1 MKQYINIL
9 LIFIAIMMTGCTE
22 SQKFNRESNTSDT
35 LYTADAAMSVYAYN
49 PERALLIIDSA
60 EIVGNLKS
68 DHASFLR
75 ARVFTLTYE
84 GERLDSARYICM
96 NLLESNYTKNP
107 ENHKAVLD
115 VLVTISRMKH
125 DNEQLLQWATK
136 KADFCREQGDE
147 VEVLRTEAEIGVT
160 LTHLGRQEEGLQKL
174 DYVISQ
180 LDGIRKFNEMDACI
194 IAMRRKVNVLFEL
207 GQYAEIITLAQK
219 IIEKTND
226 YEQHPSEFHDD
237 TSREPEFADVPD
249 YCDFY
254 RVKCYAYLALVY
266 ANTCDISNARH
277 YLTLFEQSRYGKTL
291 EGQMMITP
299 IMCTL
304 GDYDKMLAIYDDTEQ
319 RMGTDTINEI
329 YSSILHDRAVA
340 ARAHGNYTQAFDY
353 MSRYASLRQLLN
365 DQLQQSEAHE
375 YAARYRAQEQ
385 QIEIERQTM
394 QNRMQNIIILAMFI
408 ALLVSVFFYNYTVY
422 QKHKLAARNTALVR
436 LIDERA
442 GLNSLQNDS
451 RVSEA
456 CKMLSEKP
464 EMSVSAVAKAVGLP
478 VQSLQKLF
486 REQYGMGLT
495 EYRMSHKK

>member
-75 ARVFTLTYE
+75 ARVFILTYE

-96 NLLESNYTKNP
+96 NLMESNYTKKP

-160 LTHLGRQEEGLQKL
+160 LTHLGLQEEGLQKL

-207 GQYAEIITLAQK
+207 GQYA
-219 IIEKTND
+219 
-226 YEQHPSEFHDD
+226 
-237 TSREPEFADVPD
+237 
-249 YCDFY
+249 
-254 RVKCYAYLALVY
+254 
-266 ANTCDISNARH
+266 
-277 YLTLFEQSRYGKTL
+277 
-291 EGQMMITP
+291 
-299 IMCTL
+299 
-304 GDYDKMLAIYDDTEQ
+304 
-319 RMGTDTINEI
+319 
-329 YSSILHDRAVA
+329 
-340 ARAHGNYTQAFDY
+340 
-353 MSRYASLRQLLN
+353 
-365 DQLQQSEAHE
+365 
-375 YAARYRAQEQ
+375 
-385 QIEIERQTM
+385 
-394 QNRMQNIIILAMFI
+394 
-408 ALLVSVFFYNYTVY
+408 
-422 QKHKLAARNTALVR
+422 
-436 LIDERA
+436 
-442 GLNSLQNDS
+442 
-451 RVSEA
+451 
-456 CKMLSEKP
+456 
-464 EMSVSAVAKAVGLP
+464 
-478 VQSLQKLF
+478 
-486 REQYGMGLT
+486 
-495 EYRMSHKK
+495 